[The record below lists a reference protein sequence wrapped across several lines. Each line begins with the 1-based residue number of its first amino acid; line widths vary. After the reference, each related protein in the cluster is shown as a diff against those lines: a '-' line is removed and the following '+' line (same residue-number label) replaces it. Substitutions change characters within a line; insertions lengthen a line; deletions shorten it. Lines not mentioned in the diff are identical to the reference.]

1 MRFANPSNRKS
12 VPQMSE
18 TEPFFGLSSTHLL
31 MAAMGAAVLVAYLLP
46 RINFL
51 RATSSSA
58 VLMILGLV
66 TFSFIPGMPA
76 PLDPTVSPR
85 IWEMISELVVIV
97 VLFATGLRIDNI
109 SSWKRWRPTVRL
121 LLIAMPL
128 TIVALA
134 LLGWALAG
142 MTVAGAIL
150 LGAVLSPTDPVLAG
164 DVQVGP
170 PGEGHEHPVRF
181 TLTAEAGLNDGLAFP
196 FVYLG
201 LIIAAQGSD
210 PSAWLLEWIARDVM
224 YRIIVGALVGALVGW
239 ILGRSLFSSWGS
251 RAIESGGPGVLA
263 LGAVLFC
270 YGVVE
275 LAEGYG
281 FIGAFTAGLVCR
293 RVQKKHHFHKRL
305 HAFSEALEHALT
317 AILLIL
323 LGSTLP
329 ALWPVLDWRHTLIG
343 FGLLLFIRPIVGWL
357 ALLGTGMSSGDRLIV
372 GFFGVRGIGTIYYVG
387 YATGHMEFVNEDQI
401 WALAAYT
408 IFASALLH
416 GATSFLVDRF
426 ASPQT
431 GASAPDSNGPQKMHG
446 RATEGPEI

>member
-1 MRFANPSNRKS
+1 MQEAD
-12 VPQMSE
+12 
-18 TEPFFGLSSTHLL
+18 FFGLSPTHLF
-31 MAAMGAAVLVAYLLP
+31 MAAIGAAIFVAYLLP
-46 RINFL
+46 GIKFM
-51 RATSSSA
+51 RAASSSA
-58 VLMILGLV
+58 ILMIFGLV
-66 TFSFIPGMPA
+66 TFAFIPGMPPA
-76 PLDPTVSPR
+76 LDPTVSPR
-85 IWEMISELVVIV
+85 IWELISEIVVIV

-109 SSWKRWRPTVRL
+109 SSWNLWSPTVRL

-128 TIVALA
+128 TIAAIA

-170 PGEGHEHPVRF
+170 PGEGNEHPVRF

-210 PSAWLLEWIARDVM
+210 PSVWLVEWIARDVI
-224 YRIIVGALVGALVGW
+224 YRIVVGALVGALIGW
-239 ILGRSLFSSWGS
+239 LLGQSLFSRWGS
-251 RAIESGGPGVLA
+251 RAIETGGPGVLA
-263 LGAVLFC
+263 LGAVLLC

-293 RVQKKHHFHKRL
+293 RVQAKHHFHKRL

-323 LGSTLP
+323 LGSILP
-329 ALWPVLDWRHTLIG
+329 ALWSVLDWWHTLIG
-343 FGLLLFIRPIVGWL
+343 FGLLLVIRPLVGWL
-357 ALLGTGMSSGDRLIV
+357 ALLGSGMTSGDRLIV
-372 GFFGVRGIGTIYYVG
+372 GFFGVRGIGSLYYAG

-416 GATSFLVDRF
+416 GATSFLVDRY
-426 ASPQT
+426 ASPW
-431 GASAPDSNGPQKMHG
+431 SEKEAPDRRDAQP
-446 RATEGPEI
+446 R